1 MSLPPNYF
9 ILFTSYPL
17 NYYFG
22 ILACYLGCFP
32 LDFRSYNL
40 MSVYFFNIIFN
51 FCSFV
56 NSTELNI
63 ALLLKIIKKYS
74 TYIDFVENQLFPS
87 LISLSPLTTNHP
99 NLLQQTRVRSSKICY
114 YFFNLFM
121 VRSLSFGF
129 N

>member
-9 ILFTSYPL
+9 ILFNSYPL

-40 MSVYFFNIIFN
+40 MSVYFYNTIFN

-56 NSTELNI
+56 NSNELNI
-63 ALLLKIIKKYS
+63 ALLLKIMKKYS

-87 LISLSPLTTNHP
+87 LISLSPLITNHP
-99 NLLQQTRVRSSKICY
+99 NILQHIWVQPSKNILY
-114 YFFNLFM
+114 LIQP
-121 VRSLSFGF
+121 VHD
-129 N
+129 